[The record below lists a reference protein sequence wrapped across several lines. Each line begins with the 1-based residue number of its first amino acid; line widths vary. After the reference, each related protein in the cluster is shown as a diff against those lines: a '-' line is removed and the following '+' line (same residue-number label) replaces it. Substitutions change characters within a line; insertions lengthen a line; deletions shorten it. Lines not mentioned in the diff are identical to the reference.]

1 MGKYG
6 AVLLA
11 ALLLGRWFD
20 SERRRLRRQG
30 APPFSEWRT
39 LPGILII
46 AALVA
51 LIVLRL
57 FIAT

>member
-1 MGKYG
+1 MAKYA

-30 APPFSEWRT
+30 APPLSEWRS

-46 AALVA
+46 AALLA
-51 LIVLRL
+51 LIALRL
-57 FIAT
+57 FIA